1 TVAHLSHGNQK
12 SKAASPQAAMK
23 LNIWKDPKHQ
33 KRLYGF
39 TVYASRWAL
48 PNPTLRPLSS
58 IWIMKEQSP
67 YPQWRGPRGPNT
79 STFDFIMFGTYR
91 P

>member
-1 TVAHLSHGNQK
+1 MAAHLSHGNRK

-23 LNIWKDPKHQ
+23 PNIWKDLKHQ

-39 TVYASRWAL
+39 AVYALKWAS
-48 PNPTLRPLSS
+48 PNLTLRPLSS
-58 IWIMKEQSP
+58 TWTMKEQSP
-67 YPQWRGPRGPNT
+67 YPQQKGPRDPNT
-79 STFDFIMFGTYR
+79 STSDFIMFETYG